1 MKVDLLVA
9 EIGSTTTLISAFN
22 LKKEVVFL
30 GRSYAQTTIDDVMMG
45 LNEAIANLKKHLKT
59 TTLEYQEMLASSSA
73 AGGLRMTVHGLVYEM
88 TAKAAKEAALNAGA
102 NLDLVTAGL
111 LSASDIEKIKSLKP
125 NIIVIAGGTNYGE
138 KETAYQNLLKVLPLK
153 IPIIYA
159 GNISN
164 HDKIKDLN
172 NSFIEIVDNVY
183 PRLDDFNIIPLRKAI
198 YRVFSRNI
206 IHAKGMEKV
215 AKIIKGKIIPTP
227 GAVMDATLLAD
238 ELINGVV
245 TIDVGGATTDIHSVV
260 SPQEEYAIYSEGE
273 PRFKRTVEGDLGVF
287 LNREKV
293 VSKFKEN
300 QLEELVQLNKNEI
313 REIIIKEPF
322 IPKTIKGEEIIS
334 ALTKKCLEL
343 ACDRHVGDLKR
354 IYTSNGIKIIPEGKD
369 LSLVKLIALTGGALI
384 NNEDA
389 ITMVKNYLNKSKTK
403 LVPQGKVKILK
414 DHDYLFSSIGVIS
427 HYYPEEAQVLLK
439 KTLRWED

>member
-30 GRSYAQTTIDDVMMG
+30 GRSYAQTTIDDVMTG

-172 NSFIEIVDNVY
+172 NPFIEIVDNVY

>member
-30 GRSYAQTTIDDVMMG
+30 GRSYAKTTIDDVMMG

-172 NSFIEIVDNVY
+172 NPFIEIVDNVY

-322 IPKTIKGEEIIS
+322 IPKTIKGAEIIS

>member
-30 GRSYAQTTIDDVMMG
+30 GRSYAQTTIDDVMTG